1 MGVYSNLAAQ
11 KVSEDAM
18 IGSFSANSLLEF
30 SIAVQREEQ
39 AMFDAMIEMDFREA
53 YYEHGVISI
62 TEAEKEGGVKAA
74 ASGIIAKIKAL
85 LEKFIQ
91 TISLAIKKFVLKMQD
106 FLKLNDKLVKS
117 IGDINTE
124 DLKVEFNTGKY
135 ADVKIVKV
143 SSKKIDIAD
152 KLKELRDLEAKA
164 KSDIEAEKEKKEN
177 AQYGDILD
185 KLDSDVKDVEVSDK
199 EFSDQFTEIPIINLD
214 KDPEYIKQLK
224 DDVSKGYKSTVDS
237 VTGDVKKAIEEAKK
251 AKKDIKGD
259 DRAYLSAMNAMYAKF
274 ISAYTK
280 LLNVAINTTVKA
292 LSTERATYA
301 KLGKIAKAGANNKE
315 GRKSLD
321 EKKKAQE
328 RFANSAAG
336 KELAKDVEDAQKY
349 SGVGYASGG
358 SYDESAMIALEMFT
372 IDMLNEEFMDSIF
385 A

>member
-135 ADVKIVKV
+135 ADVKVIRVN
-143 SSKKIDIAD
+143 SEKIDIAD
-152 KLKELRDLEAKA
+152 KLKQLRDLEAKA
-164 KSDIEAEKEKKEN
+164 KSDIEAEKDKKDN
-177 AQYGDILD
+177 ARYGDILD
-185 KLDSDVKDVEVSDK
+185 KLDNDVKDVEVTDK
-199 EFSDQFTEIPIINLD
+199 EFNDQFTEVHIFDL
-214 KDPEYIKQLK
+214 KPEYIKQLK

-274 ISAYTK
+274 IAAYTK

-321 EKKKAQE
+321 EKRKAQE

-349 SGVGYASGG
+349 SGAGYASGG